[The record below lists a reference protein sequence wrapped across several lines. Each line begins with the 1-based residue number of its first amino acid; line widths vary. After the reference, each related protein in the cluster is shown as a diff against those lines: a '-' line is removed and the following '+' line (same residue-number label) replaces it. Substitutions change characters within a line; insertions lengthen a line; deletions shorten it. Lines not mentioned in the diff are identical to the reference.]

1 MKEWLE
7 SPYED
12 GASYH
17 MIVINNIPDSP
28 RVIAASNEILSTG
41 TQVND
46 MSSVSKYEIYSKSVS
61 EHAPVVGGG
70 HPAVGHIAL
79 RVG

>member
-1 MKEWLE
+1 MKAWLE

-12 GASYH
+12 GASFH

-41 TQVND
+41 TQPND
-46 MSSVSKYEIYSKSVS
+46 MSSKYEIYSKSVS
-61 EHAPVVGGG
+61 EHAPVGGG
-70 HPAVGHIAL
+70 HPAVGHAL
-79 RVG
+79 LRAG